1 MLAVPLGSAIF
12 ISPSTGLTS
21 LMVALLA
28 FLFNQFVIIREDTIA
43 CILMHQK
50 LRKTLKMNEVYT
62 W

>member
-12 ISPSTGLTS
+12 ISPSAGLTS

-43 CILMHQK
+43 VIVMHQK
-50 LRKTLKMNEVYT
+50 LRKTLKMKEVNT